1 MKPVVVPSGEPL
13 VDVSLPSVEQCASAW
28 IAPARL
34 RHEAAATIIEH
45 HCVPIN
51 LVGADVWFQNSEFAG
66 MPVMQMRGDSM
77 GSSIRDGDFV
87 LLDTDDTDVSE
98 AGIFAL
104 LDDSASL
111 IIKQVEIVYED
122 GHSTG
127 RIRCSP
133 RNPAYRPFE
142 LTLGQDAR
150 IIGRV
155 AQRITRH
162 L

>member
-1 MKPVVVPSGEPL
+1 MKPVAVPSGEPL
-13 VDVSLPSVEQCASAW
+13 VELSLPSVEQCAGA
-28 IAPARL
+28 IKALARI
-34 RHEAAATIIEH
+34 REEAAATIIEH
-45 HCVPIN
+45 RAPIN

-77 GSSIRDGDFV
+77 GNAIRDGDFV

-104 LDDSASL
+104 LDDSGSL
-111 IIKQVEIVYED
+111 IIKQVELVYEA

-127 RIRCSP
+127 RIRCTP
-133 RNPAYRPFE
+133 RNPVYSQFE
-142 LTLGQDAR
+142 LTLGKDAR

-155 AQRITRH
+155 AQRITRY